1 MSHILAH
8 AGRLLKFGS
17 YMSAIPQSN
26 PASPSR
32 EALIHQLYEAAE
44 LEHNLMCTYLYAAFS
59 LKQGVEEGLSPVEA
73 DATARW
79 RRAILQVA
87 IEEMGHLTAVW
98 NITAALGGSPRFGR
112 MNFPLDPGGLPA
124 NIVVRLAPFNE
135 AVLQHFIHLERPKG
149 SSEPDGDG
157 FAPDFTF
164 TRGIAAPRLTPMPID
179 YETVG
184 AFYDNLSQNV
194 RDFVARVGEKQAFC
208 GDRNLQISRKEID
221 FQGCDPVICSITA
234 LKAFDAIVTQ
244 GEGASEA
251 NPDSHYCRFIEI
263 RDELQRLR
271 HANPAFAPAYPAA
284 VNPVLRKPVR
294 QGHRVWL
301 EHEEAA
307 STVDLANTAYM
318 LMLRFISHSYLLP
331 RPHPAKALCVDLALG
346 LMRAMAP
353 LAERAARLPAGPS
366 NPECNAGM
374 SFTALRDAAPLPPGV
389 SAGKFFTERLR
400 ELSAGAGQLARGGD
414 ARVAQAAKIISDL
427 TQRAENRFVAIDA
440 EGPVL
445 LAARGGAPNPA
456 PAPAAPPALP
466 AAAGAATIEPGNV
479 APTPRTVDGVDYI
492 EGRDLTLIYEGK
504 KCIHSR
510 FCVTWGPKVFIAN
523 VKGPWIYPDAMST
536 DALTEI
542 AHVCVSGAI
551 RYRRKD
557 GRPDEGPPPV
567 NLISVRESGPYAIRA
582 DIRLEGAPPSNYR
595 FTLCRCGASKNKPF
609 CDGSH
614 NEVKFS
620 ASGEPPTG
628 KADMLP
634 VRDGPLEIV
643 PLTDGPLQVRGN
655 MEIISGTGRVVGRL
669 ETARLCRCGGSGT
682 KPFCDGTHAKIGFKS

>member
-1 MSHILAH
+1 MA
-8 AGRLLKFGS
+8 
-17 YMSAIPQSN
+17 AIPQLIL
-26 PASPSR
+26 PSPSR

-59 LKQGVEEGLSPVEA
+59 LKQGAEEGLSAAEA

-124 NIVVRLAPFNE
+124 SIVVRLAPFSE
-135 AVLQHFIHLERPKG
+135 PVLQHFIFLERPKN
-149 SSEPDGDG
+149 SAEPDGEG

-164 TRGIAAPRLTPMPID
+164 TRGIAAPRLTPMAID

-184 AFYDNLSQNV
+184 AFYENLAQNLQ
-194 RDFVARVGEKQAFC
+194 RFVARIGEKEAFC

-251 NPDSHYCRFIEI
+251 NPDSHYCRFAAI
-263 RDELQRLR
+263 REELAVLKR
-271 HANPAFAPAYPAA
+271 ANPAFEPAYPAA

-294 QGHRVWL
+294 QGHRVWI
-301 EHEEAA
+301 ENEEAA
-307 STVDLANTAYM
+307 KTVDLANTAYM
-318 LMLRFISHSYLLP
+318 LMLRFISHSYLVP
-331 RPHPAKALCVDLALG
+331 RPHPAKALCIDLALG

-366 NPECNAGM
+366 NPDCNAGM
-374 SFTALRDAAPLPPGV
+374 SFTALRDSAPLPPGA
-389 SAGKFFTERLR
+389 SAGKFFIERLR
-400 ELSAGAGQLARGGD
+400 ELSASVADLANGGD
-414 ARVAQAAKIISDL
+414 ARATQAAKVIGEL
-427 TQRAENRFVAIDA
+427 TQRAEKRFATIEA
-440 EGPVL
+440 EEPVVL
-445 LAARGGAPNPA
+445 SAQGATPKPA
-456 PAPAAPPALP
+456 PVPPAPPAIP
-466 AAAGAATIEPGNV
+466 VATGAANPSETRIEPGNV
-479 APTPRTVDGVDYI
+479 APTPRTENGVDYI

-523 VKGPWIYPDAMST
+523 VKGPWINPDAIST
-536 DALTEI
+536 EALTEI

-551 RYRRKD
+551 RYKRKD
-557 GRPDEGPPPV
+557 GQPDEQAPPV
-567 NLISVRESGPYAIRA
+567 NLISVREGGPYAIKA
-582 DIRLEGAPPSNYR
+582 DIRLDGAPAGNFRY
-595 FTLCRCGASKNKPF
+595 TLCRCGASKNKPF

-614 NEVKFS
+614 HEVNFS
-620 ASGEPPTG
+620 ATGEPPTG
-628 KADMLP
+628 KADMLT
-634 VRDGPLEIV
+634 VRDGPLEV
-643 PLTDGPLQVRGN
+643 TPLTDGPLQVRGN
-655 MEIISGTGRVVGRL
+655 MEIISGTGRVVARL
-669 ETARLCRCGGSGT
+669 ESARLCRCGGSST
-682 KPFCDGTHAKIGFKS
+682 KPFCDGTHLKNGFKS

>member
-1 MSHILAH
+1 MNATTPL
-8 AGRLLKFGS
+8 
-17 YMSAIPQSN
+17 
-26 PASPSR
+26 PAVSR

-59 LKQGVEEGLSPVEA
+59 LKSGVEEGLSAVEA

-112 MNFPLDPGGLPA
+112 LNFPLDPGGLPA
-124 NIVVRLAPFNE
+124 SVVVRLAPFNE
-135 AVLQHFIHLERPKG
+135 AVLQHFIFLERPKN
-149 SSEPDGDG
+149 SPEPDGEG

-164 TRGIAAPRLTPMPID
+164 TRGVSAPRLTPMPID

-184 AFYDNLSQNV
+184 AFYENLADNV
-194 RDFVARVGEKQAFC
+194 RAFVARVGEKEAFC

-234 LKAFDAIVTQ
+234 LKAFDAIISQ

-251 NPDSHYCRFIEI
+251 NPDSHYCRFKAI
-263 RDELQRLR
+263 REELAALKQ
-271 HANPAFAPAYPAA
+271 ANPAFEPAYPAA
-284 VNPVLRKPVR
+284 CNPVLRKPVR
-294 QGHRVWL
+294 QGLRIWI
-301 EHEEAA
+301 ENEEAA
-307 STVDLANTAYM
+307 KTVDLANSAYM
-318 LMLRFISHSYLLP
+318 LMLRLISHSYLVP
-331 RPHPAKALCVDLALG
+331 RPHASKALCIDLALG
-346 LMRAMAP
+346 LMRAMSP

-366 NPECNAGM
+366 NPEYNAGM
-374 SFTALRDAAPLPPGV
+374 SFTALRDSAPLPPGA
-389 SAGKFFTERLR
+389 SADKFFIERLR
-400 ELSAGAGQLARGGD
+400 ELSGAVGELARNGD
-414 ARVAQAAKIISDL
+414 ARVAQAAKIIGEL
-427 TQRAENRFVAIDA
+427 TARAEKRFASIEADEPAVLSSQRVAPK
-440 EGPVL
+440 PVL
-445 LAARGGAPNPA
+445 VSPA
-456 PAPAAPPALP
+456 PAV
-466 AAAGAATIEPGNV
+466 AATATGAPVIEPGNV

-523 VKGPWIYPDAMST
+523 VKGPWINPDAMPT
-536 DALTEI
+536 EALAEI

-551 RYRRKD
+551 RYQRKD
-557 GRPDEGPPPV
+557 GKPDEQAPPV
-567 NLISVRESGPYAIRA
+567 NLISVREGGPYAIKA
-582 DIRLEGAPPSNYR
+582 DIRLDGAPAGNFRY
-595 FTLCRCGASKNKPF
+595 TLCRCGASKNKPF

-614 NEVKFS
+614 HDVHFS

-634 VRDGPLEIV
+634 VRDGPLEIT
-643 PLTDGPLQVRGN
+643 PQTDGPLQVRGN
-655 MEIISGTGRVVGRL
+655 MEIISGTGRVVSRM
-669 ETARLCRCGGSGT
+669 ESARLCRCGGSNT
-682 KPFCDGTHAKIGFKS
+682 KPFCDGTHARIGFRS